1 MIFYLH
7 VISVFAHLNLYLF
20 TFSEKKWSQ
29 LFYFGITDMGNTM
42 SLSGRDI
49 IKMKMEFNAALETPL
64 AVDDE

>member
-1 MIFYLH
+1 
-7 VISVFAHLNLYLF
+7 
-20 TFSEKKWSQ
+20 
-29 LFYFGITDMGNTM
+29 MGNTM